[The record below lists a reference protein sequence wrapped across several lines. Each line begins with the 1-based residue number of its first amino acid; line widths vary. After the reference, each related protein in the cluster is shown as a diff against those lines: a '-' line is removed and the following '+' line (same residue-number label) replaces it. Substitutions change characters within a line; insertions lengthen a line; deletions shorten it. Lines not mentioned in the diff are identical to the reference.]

1 MDRLEQLKRMLEE
14 DPDEAFLMYAMAKE
28 LENQG
33 LHEKALGWFSDLKSK
48 HPDYVGMYYHLGKLL
63 ETLRRKEDALV
74 SYDEG
79 IQVARRLSDHHALA
93 ELMNAKT
100 NLEME

>member
-1 MDRLEQLKRMLEE
+1 MDRLEQLRHMLEE
-14 DPDEAFLMYAMAKE
+14 DPGNAFLMYAMAKE
-28 LENQG
+28 MEYQG
-33 LHEKALGWFSDLKSK
+33 LSNEALHWFNDLKSQ
-48 HPDYVGMYYHLGKLL
+48 HPDYVGLYYHLGKLL
-63 ETLRRKEDALV
+63 QSLHRPEDALKT
-74 SYDEG
+74 YDEG